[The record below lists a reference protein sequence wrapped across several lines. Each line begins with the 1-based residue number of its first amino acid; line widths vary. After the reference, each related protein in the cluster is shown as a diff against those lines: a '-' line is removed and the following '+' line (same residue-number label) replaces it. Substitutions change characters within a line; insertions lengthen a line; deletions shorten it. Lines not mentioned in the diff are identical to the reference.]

1 MMEGGLDEL
10 VEALLTEIA
19 FSGNKGIVIVI
30 LSSVTLCTVIGGR
43 SICDKGIARKKQN
56 LQV

>member
-19 FSGNKGIVIVI
+19 FSGNKGKVIVT
-30 LSSVTLCTVIGGR
+30 LSSVISCTVIVGR
-43 SICDKGIARKKQN
+43 SICDQGLAQKKQN
-56 LQV
+56 LQA